1 MSAGR
6 SRRGGD
12 AQADDVEAEIKIL
25 AETAGGGF
33 GGQVAVAGG
42 ENADVDANGRVA
54 ADAVDFAL
62 LDGAQ
67 QFGLHAHIH
76 FADFVEQERAAMGRF
91 EFTGA
96 PGEGAGEG
104 AFFVAE
110 QLAFQQGFGNGGA
123 VQRDERAAGAARFA
137 VDMAG
142 EHFLAGSGFACDE
155 HGGFGGGDLLGAAQH
170 GEHGGIAHDR
180 GAGRAGGGEEHGG
193 DEIGVRRQEQHIPRA
208 GAHGGIGLRRR
219 DVRAGGDD
227 RHGDALRGEGRG

>member
-1 MSAGR
+1 
-6 SRRGGD
+6 
-12 AQADDVEAEIKIL
+12 
-25 AETAGGGF
+25 
-33 GGQVAVAGG
+33 
-42 ENADVDANGRVA
+42 
-54 ADAVDFAL
+54 
-62 LDGAQ
+62 
-67 QFGLHAHIH
+67 
-76 FADFVEQERAAMGRF
+76 MGRF
-91 EFTGA
+91 EFAGA

-123 VQRDERAAGAARFA
+123 VQRDERAAGAAGFA

-142 EHFLAGSGFACDE
+142 EHFLAGAGFACDE

-193 DEIGVRRQEQHIPRA
+193 DEIGVRRQEQHVPCA
-208 GAHGGIGLRRR
+208 GAHRGIGLRRR

-227 RHGDALRGEGRG
+227 RHGDALRGQGADERGDIERDVAEDQADAGIGAQRGEGGGDGVGLRDLRAGALREAGGLRHFPRQWADQQQAHHVSCRGLP